1 MEGEVAQFL
10 DVRTVDEYVDFREQ
24 VVRRLVVAR
33 LEFFE
38 RVARVAP
45 DVEACRVDFSGEF
58 GERCSLQEG
67 LAAAERHA
75 RQQRVQAYLLQERG
89 ERLLVAAFERLRLR
103 ILAVRAAAL
112 ATLHEDREAEAV
124 AVDNRVFDEAS
135 DVQRI
140 I

>member
-1 MEGEVAQFL
+1 MEREIAQFL
-10 DVRTVDEYVDFREQ
+10 NVRTVDEHVDFREQ
-24 VVRRLVVAR
+24 IICRLVVAR

-58 GERCSLQEG
+58 GERCALQEG
-67 LAAAERHA
+67 LAATEGHA
-75 RQQRVQAYLLQERG
+75 REQRILTDLLQERG

-124 AVDNRVFDEAS
+124 AVDNLVLDEAS
-135 DVQRI
+135 DAQRI

>member
-24 VVRRLVVAR
+24 IICRLVVAR

-45 DVEACRVDFSGEF
+45 DVEACRVDLSGEF
-58 GERCSLQEG
+58 GERCALQEG

-75 RQQRVQAYLLQERG
+75 RQQRVQAYLLQELR
-89 ERLLVAAFERLRLR
+89 ERFLVAALERLRLR
-103 ILAVRAAAL
+103 VLAVRAAAL